1 MRKLRPLGL
10 LVGISTALGASASPA
25 LADPPTGDRATIS
38 VICTA
43 PGPTVDARAFHG
55 QRTEVT
61 AFYNA
66 TGIVCRIFNTT
77 TGELLFDPSA

>member
-1 MRKLRPLGL
+1 MRKLRQIGL

-25 LADPPTGDRATIS
+25 LADPPAGERATIS
-38 VICTA
+38 VVCTA
-43 PGPTVDARAFHG
+43 SGFTVDAHAFHG

-66 TGIVCRIFNTT
+66 TGIVCRLFDTAS
-77 TGELLFDPSA
+77 GALLYDPSA